1 MTPRQLRVVA
11 VFCAIAAFCLL
22 LRNFAVDRESWTSR
36 NGAPVRSGGSV
47 VQPAFEFVPEDPIFD
62 RPEKIAEGP
71 APQENVEQAL
81 ETPVSPVPAET
92 SITEPDTPQEASPNP
107 NNPGTEDAEPD
118 EAPQPPLRPEESPT
132 PRPDTKVSF
141 AVPDDF
147 DWSRFA
153 YVQYV
158 TDPAYLCNSLLIFES
173 LARLGSKP
181 ARLMLYP
188 THMLPSPDAPSA
200 ENLDGKLL
208 IKAREEYNVTLKPI
222 MIQHKDGEDE
232 TWADSFTKLLAFNQ
246 TQYDRVLTLDSDGT
260 ILQPP
265 DDLFFMPHGPL
276 ALPRAYWLLSADP
289 PEHTLASHVMLIE
302 PSMYEFDRI
311 HEQIHLAGEREYDM
325 EIMNKLYENS
335 AMVLPHRDYAMLTA
349 EFRNENHRDYL
360 GSDEAWDPVAARDAA
375 KYVHFSDWPVP
386 KPWVRVDDEVQALRE
401 EYQPTC
407 VSVDGREDCAARKIW
422 NELYDDFAKRKEVC
436 RTFEDVLRRSC

>member
-1 MTPRQLRVVA
+1 MTPRQLRFVA

-22 LRNFAVDRESWTSR
+22 LRNFAVDHESWTSR
-36 NGAPVRSGGSV
+36 DGAPVRSGGSV
-47 VQPAFEFVPEDPIFD
+47 VQPAFEFVPEDPVFD
-62 RPEKIAEGP
+62 RPGEIAEGS
-71 APQENVEQAL
+71 APQENVEQSL
-81 ETPVSPVPAET
+81 ETLESTVPAET
-92 SITEPDTPQEASPNP
+92 PIAVPDASQQASPNLS
-107 NNPGTEDAEPD
+107 NPGSEDAEPK
-118 EAPQPPLRPEESPT
+118 EAPQPPLRPEESPI
-132 PRPDTKVSF
+132 PRPDSKASLD
-141 AVPDDF
+141 VPEDLDG
-147 DWSRFA
+147 SRFA

-158 TDPAYLCNSLLIFES
+158 TNPEYLCNSLLIFES

-188 THMLPSPDAPSA
+188 TYMLPSPEATST
-200 ENLDGKLL
+200 ENMDGKLL

-222 MIQHKDGEDE
+222 MIQHRDGEDE
-232 TWADSFTKLLAFNQ
+232 TWADSFTKLLTFNQ

-260 ILQPP
+260 ILQPL

-276 ALPRAYWLLSADP
+276 ALLRAYWLLSADP
-289 PEHTLASHVMLIE
+289 PERTLASHVMLIE
-302 PSMYEFDRI
+302 PSTYEFNRI
-311 HEQIHLAGEREYDM
+311 HEQIHLAGERGYDM

-360 GSDEAWDPVAARDAA
+360 GSEEAWDPMAVLDAA

-401 EYQPTC
+401 EYQPDC
-407 VSVDGREDCAARKIW
+407 VEVDGREDCAVREIW
-422 NELYDDFAKRKEVC
+422 NKLYDDFAKRKEVC
-436 RTFEDVLRRSC
+436 HAIDEKLRRIC